1 MEKKMTYV
9 EAIDAIVN
17 GDASD
22 EVLAR
27 IADLR
32 VSLTKKTVSKAQQE
46 KIDARNAD
54 KIAVLDALIAEN
66 DWQSIGDMLTKVNAL
81 NGKSAQ
87 YVSRL
92 LTDLKDEGKID
103 RKLDKGKVYF
113 RIAE

>member
-9 EAIDAIVN
+9 EAIDAIVEGN
-17 GDASD
+17 ASA

-27 IADLR
+27 LADLR
-32 VSLTKKTVSKAQQE
+32 ASLTKKTVSKAQQD
-46 KIDARNAD
+46 KADARAAD
-54 KIAVLDALIAEN
+54 KVAVLDALTVVN
-66 DWQSIGDMLTKVNAL
+66 DWQSIGDMLTKVDSL
-81 NGKSAQ
+81 KGKSAQ

-103 RKLDKGKVYF
+103 RKLEKGKVYF